1 MINTTW
7 WLPAAGLPAR
17 LGAKVLLAE
26 ATGCLGGMGT
36 SGLVTA
42 FNPMADGERVLVGG
56 FMRELVE
63 SMYQCGFL
71 APHVTPD
78 FWRKRGVRLVQDMVP
93 YSSTGGVRQD
103 RIRVR
108 RLYEAMPENHD
119 IHCVVRVCG

>member
-63 SMYQCGFL
+63 SMYQ
-71 APHVTPD
+71 
-78 FWRKRGVRLVQDMVP
+78 R
-93 YSSTGGVRQD
+93 
-103 RIRVR
+103 
-108 RLYEAMPENHD
+108 
-119 IHCVVRVCG
+119 